1 VAAERERHLAAQ
13 MAELAEVAEAV
24 VQLRVAELELQD
36 RETMAQAE
44 TEIITAAAAAELE
57 LLRVAATALP
67 VSRVR

>member
-44 TEIITAAAAAELE
+44 TEIITVVAAAELE